1 MKLYCNSNRDQKKI
15 LALIDGS
22 EAGVTGDKEMK
33 SAKDCF
39 CILLAD
45 DHVLIRYGIRNI
57 ITMNDKLRVV
67 GEVSSGEEIM
77 DFLAGSEVDMII
89 LDISMPGIGGMAA
102 AKLVKSKYPWIK
114 ILMLTMHKNKQY
126 FYNAMAAG
134 ADGYLMKD
142 DSDQELLIA
151 IDKVLSGKSYISPH
165 MVDDFA
171 DDVINMY
178 RTEKKSPFKE
188 LTKRE
193 KEVLQMVVQ
202 GLTSKKMAEQL
213 KLSQRTID
221 HHRSNLLR
229 KFNRKNSIDLVNY
242 AVRNGFAYGD

>member
-1 MKLYCNSNRDQKKI
+1 
-15 LALIDGS
+15 
-22 EAGVTGDKEMK
+22 VTGDTEMK
-33 SAKDCF
+33 PENENF
-39 CILLAD
+39 RILLAD
-45 DHVLIRYGIRNI
+45 DHVLIRHGIKNI
-57 ITMNDKLRVV
+57 IKKDEKLQVV
-67 GEVSSGEEIM
+67 GEVSNGKELMAFLEE
-77 DFLAGSEVDMII
+77 SEVDMII
-89 LDISMPGIGGMAA
+89 LDISMPGIGGMEATG
-102 AKLVKSKYPWIK
+102 LVKSKYPLVK

-151 IDKVLSGKSYISPH
+151 IEKVLSGKSYISPY

-178 RTEKKSPFKE
+178 RSERKSPFLE

-193 KEVLQMVVQ
+193 KEILQLVVQ
-202 GLTSKKMAEQL
+202 GYTSKKMAEHL
-213 KLSQRTID
+213 NLSQRTID

-242 AVRNGFAYGD
+242 AVRHGFATVD

>member
-1 MKLYCNSNRDQKKI
+1 
-15 LALIDGS
+15 
-22 EAGVTGDKEMK
+22 VTGGAEMEPGKE
-33 SAKDCF
+33 SF

-45 DHVLIRYGIRNI
+45 DHVLIRHGIKNI
-57 ITMNDKLRVV
+57 IKKNDKFRIV
-67 GEVSSGEEIM
+67 GEAGNGEELMI
-77 DFLAGSEVDMII
+77 FLEGSEVDMII
-89 LDISMPGIGGMAA
+89 LDISMPGIGGMEAIR
-102 AKLVKSKYPWIK
+102 LVKSKYPGTK

-151 IDKVLSGKSYISPH
+151 IEKVLSGKSYISPF

-171 DDVINMY
+171 DDVISMF
-178 RTEKKSPFKE
+178 RTEKKSPFQE

-193 KEVLQMVVQ
+193 KEILQLVVK
-202 GLTSKKMAEQL
+202 GYTSRKMAEHL
-213 KLSQRTID
+213 NLSQRTID

-242 AVRNGFAYGD
+242 AVRNGFATAD

>member
-1 MKLYCNSNRDQKKI
+1 MT
-15 LALIDGS
+15 
-22 EAGVTGDKEMK
+22 GVIVIGVGGKGGKEMEVENE
-33 SAKDCF
+33 SF
-39 CILLAD
+39 GILLAD
-45 DHVLIRYGIRNI
+45 DHVLIRHGIKNI
-57 ITMNDKLRVV
+57 IKKNEKFRVV
-67 GEVSSGEEIM
+67 AEVSNGEELIAS
-77 DFLAGSEVDMII
+77 LKELSVDMII
-89 LDISMPGIGGMAA
+89 LDISMPGIGGMEAT
-102 AKLVKSKYPWIK
+102 KLVKKKYPAVK
-114 ILMLTMHKNKQY
+114 ILMLTMHKSKQY

-151 IDKVLSGKSYISPH
+151 IEKVLSGKTYISPH

-171 DDVINMY
+171 DDVIGMY

-193 KEVLQMVVQ
+193 KEILQLVVQ
-202 GLTSKKMAEQL
+202 GYTSKKMAQKL
-213 KLSQRTID
+213 NLSQRTID

-242 AVRNGFAYGD
+242 AVRNGFATPD

>member
-1 MKLYCNSNRDQKKI
+1 
-15 LALIDGS
+15 
-22 EAGVTGDKEMK
+22 VTGGTEMK
-33 SAKDCF
+33 PGKESF

-45 DHVLIRYGIRNI
+45 DHVLIRHGIKNI
-57 ITMNDKLRVV
+57 IKQNDKFQVV
-67 GEVSSGEEIM
+67 GEASNGEELM
-77 DFLAGSEVDMII
+77 VFLEDLEVDMII
-89 LDISMPGIGGMAA
+89 LDISMPGIGGMEAIS
-102 AKLVKSKYPWIK
+102 LVKSKYPCTK

-142 DSDQELLIA
+142 DSDQELLVA
-151 IDKVLSGKSYISPH
+151 IEKVLSGKSYISPF

-171 DDVINMY
+171 DDVISMF
-178 RTEKKSPFKE
+178 RTQKKSPFQE

-193 KEVLQMVVQ
+193 KEILQLVVK
-202 GLTSKKMAEQL
+202 GYTSKKMAEHL
-213 KLSQRTID
+213 NLSQRTID

-242 AVRNGFAYGD
+242 AVRNGFATAD

>member
-1 MKLYCNSNRDQKKI
+1 MKP
-15 LALIDGS
+15 G
-22 EAGVTGDKEMK
+22 KE
-33 SAKDCF
+33 SF

-45 DHVLIRYGIRNI
+45 DHVLIRHGIKNI
-57 ITMNDKLRVV
+57 IKKNDKLRVV
-67 GEVSSGEEIM
+67 GEVSNGEELM
-77 DFLAGSEVDMII
+77 VSLENAEVDMII
-89 LDISMPGIGGMAA
+89 LDISMPGIGGMEATR
-102 AKLVKSKYPWIK
+102 LVKSKYPWIK

-151 IDKVLSGKSYISPH
+151 IEKVLSGKSYISPY

-171 DDVINMY
+171 DDVINMF
-178 RTEKKSPFKE
+178 RFEKKSPFQE

-193 KEVLQMVVQ
+193 NEILQLVVQ
-202 GLTSKKMAEQL
+202 GYTSKKMAEQL
-213 KLSQRTID
+213 NLSQRTID

-242 AVRNGFAYGD
+242 AVRNGFASTE